1 MLGSFAGQI
10 TETGIKSISIEYSG
24 AVTKLN
30 TKPLTSITVSAL
42 LSPLLDSVNVV
53 NVMMVAKQRDINI
66 SETKHSKHEDSAEF
80 VKLTVTT
87 DKSSRAVTGKVFAPD
102 SARIIDIEGIAIE
115 AELGKHILFVRNN
128 DKPGFIGRL
137 GSTLGD
143 ANINIA
149 TFTLG
154 RVAAG
159 EDAIALIEVDQ
170 EITPD
175 ILEKVKTIKNVVQA
189 SVLRF

>member
-1 MLGSFAGQI
+1 
-10 TETGIKSISIEYSG
+10 
-24 AVTKLN
+24 
-30 TKPLTSITVSAL
+30 
-42 LSPLLDSVNVV
+42 
-53 NVMMVAKQRDINI
+53 
-66 SETKHSKHEDSAEF
+66 
-80 VKLTVTT
+80 VKLTVHT
-87 DKSSRAVTGKVFAPD
+87 DKRSRSVTGKVFAPD

>member
-10 TETGIKSISIEYSG
+10 TETGIKSISLEYSG

-80 VKLTVTT
+80 VKLTVHT
-87 DKSSRAVTGKVFAPD
+87 DKRSRSVTGKVFAPD

-189 SVLRF
+189 SVLHF